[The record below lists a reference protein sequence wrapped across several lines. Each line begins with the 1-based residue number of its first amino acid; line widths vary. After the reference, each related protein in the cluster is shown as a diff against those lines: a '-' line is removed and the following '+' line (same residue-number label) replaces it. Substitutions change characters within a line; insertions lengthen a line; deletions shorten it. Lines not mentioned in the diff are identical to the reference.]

1 MDKTVGEL
9 FGVTNSKYPLY
20 TKTKASVLMAS
31 ESFVNSEEYLKEYV
45 PQIDEGYRFNPDDL
59 RIISLA
65 YISKTPA
72 YIYGHAGVGKTSLI
86 EQFCA
91 RTNRPYFR
99 VQHTVG
105 LEESNILGQWVVRN
119 GETQFELG
127 PLPYAMKHGMIY
139 CADEYDFAQPA
150 VLSLYQAVLEGKP
163 LIIKEADLAN
173 RVIKPHPEFRF
184 FATGNTNGTGDN
196 TGLYQGTSIQNMAN
210 YERFG
215 ITHKID
221 YMPEDFEREIL
232 LTKTPL
238 SQYYVKNKTAASGIV
253 DSVMRFAQQMRTK
266 FNEGEV
272 DFAPSIRV
280 LVNAINVGWAL
291 GDIKAGFRLAYSNRM
306 TPESKMAVDKVAE
319 QYIIEVGDNR

>member
-1 MDKTVGEL
+1 MQKTVGQL
-9 FGVTNSKYPLY
+9 FNITNSNYPLY
-20 TKTKASVLMAS
+20 TKNNVSLLLASD
-31 ESFVNSEEYLKEYV
+31 EFVNSKEYISDFV
-45 PQIDEGYRFNPDDL
+45 PKIDDNYKFNPDDL
-59 RIISLA
+59 RIIALA

-91 RTNRPYFR
+91 RTKRPYFR

-105 LEESNILGQWVVRN
+105 LEESNVIGQWVVRN

-173 RVIKPHPEFRF
+173 RVIEPHPEFRF

-215 ITHKID
+215 IVHRVD
-221 YMPEDFEREIL
+221 YMPEVLEREIL
-232 LTKTPL
+232 LNKTPL
-238 SQYYVKNKTAASGIV
+238 ANYYTRNPSATNGII
-253 DSVMRFAQQMRTK
+253 DSVMRFAQQMRSK
-266 FNEGEV
+266 FNDGTV

-280 LVNAINVGWAL
+280 LVNAVNVGWSL
-291 GDIKAGFRLAYSNRM
+291 GDLKLGFELAYSNRM
-306 TPESKMAVDKVAE
+306 TPESKVAVDKVAA
-319 QYIIEVGDNR
+319 QYIIEVGDNK

>member
-1 MDKTVGEL
+1 MTRTVGEL
-9 FGVTNSKYPLY
+9 FDISGSNYPLY
-20 TKTKASVLMAS
+20 TKNDEGLLVAS
-31 ESFVNSEEYLKEYV
+31 EQFIQSPEYMADFV
-45 PQIDEGYRFNPDDL
+45 PQIDENYKFNPEDL
-59 RIISLA
+59 RIIALA

-72 YIYGHAGVGKTSLI
+72 YIYGHAGVGKTTLI

-91 RTNRPYFR
+91 RTKRPYFR

-105 LEESNILGQWVVRN
+105 LEESNIIGQWVVRN

-127 PLPYAMKHGMIY
+127 PLPYAMKHGMVY

-215 ITHKID
+215 IVHMVD
-221 YMPEDFEREIL
+221 YMPEVFEREIL
-232 LTKTPL
+232 LKKTPL
-238 SQYYVKNKTAASGIV
+238 SRYYQKNAGATNGII
-253 DSVMRFAQQMRTK
+253 DSVMRFAQQMRMK
-266 FNEGEV
+266 FNEGVV

-280 LVNAINVGWAL
+280 LVNAVNVGWSL
-291 GDIKAGFRLAYSNRM
+291 GDIKAGFKLAYSNRM
-306 TPESKMAVDKVAE
+306 TPESKMEVDKVAE
-319 QYIIEVGDNR
+319 QYIIEVGDSK